1 MSTFISPQNSYS
13 NETKDVDV
21 AALGQMLNGVELKE
35 NAHII
40 ELDDI
45 VVSAFIFRH
54 IFYSLDS
61 EHFNL
66 NCNLCQT
73 KENANLMSY
82 ISFEERTCNKTNFN
96 LMQTILANMEND
108 LGVSRECFD
117 LCCRVELEKEL
128 SLIHTLCDINVCSVL
143 CALTWSE
150 VLNVLKSKGALP
162 SGLDSFGNPV
172 QHILKI
178 SIVFKNPNRD
188 IKDTIVKFR
197 YLVSGITW

>member
-1 MSTFISPQNSYS
+1 MSTIVRPQNSYN

-21 AALGQMLNGVELKE
+21 AALGHMLNEVELKE

-54 IFYSLDS
+54 MFYSFDS

-66 NCNLCQT
+66 DGDICRS
-73 KENANLMSY
+73 KEKVDLIPH
-82 ISFEERTCNKTNFN
+82 ISFEERTSNGANFN
-96 LMQTILANMEND
+96 LMQTILANMEKD

-117 LCCRVELEKEL
+117 LCCRLELEKEL
-128 SLIHTLCDINVCSVL
+128 SSIRTLCDINVCSVL

-150 VLNVLKSKGALP
+150 ILNVLKSKGA
-162 SGLDSFGNPV
+162 SSTGLDSFGNPV

-178 SIVFKNPNRD
+178 SIVFKNPNQD